1 MRRSGPGREVARASP
16 RLATGVPDRVTGHD
30 RGSALA
36 ITPDTTLALATA
48 VDTSLDDVLGHVLGH
63 VLDHV
68 VASDGSPNASGDVQA
83 AARRPGS
90 RASGA

>member
-36 ITPDTTLALATA
+36 ITVDTTLALATT
-48 VDTSLDDVLGHVLGH
+48 VDTSRNDVLDHVLGH
-63 VLDHV
+63 AL
-68 VASDGSPNASGDVQA
+68 ASDGSPNESDEVQA
-83 AARRPGS
+83 AARWPGNW
-90 RASGA
+90 ASPT

>member
-30 RGSALA
+30 RA
-36 ITPDTTLALATA
+36 ITPAITPAIT
-48 VDTSLDDVLGHVLGH
+48 VDASVGD

-68 VASDGSPNASGDVQA
+68 FDHLFASDGSPNASGDMQPT
-83 AARRPGS
+83 ARRPGR
-90 RASGA
+90 RASGT

>member
-30 RGSALA
+30 RA
-36 ITPDTTLALATA
+36 ITPAITPAIT
-48 VDTSLDDVLGHVLGH
+48 VDTSLDHVLDD

-68 VASDGSPNASGDVQA
+68 FASDGSPNASIDVQA
-83 AARRPGS
+83 AGRRPGS
-90 RASGA
+90 RASGT

>member
-36 ITPDTTLALATA
+36 ITVDTTLVLATT
-48 VDTSLDDVLGHVLGH
+48 VDTSRNDVLDH

-68 VASDGSPNASGDVQA
+68 LGHALASDGSPNESDEVQA
-83 AARRPGS
+83 AARWPGS
-90 RASGA
+90 WASPT

>member
-30 RGSALA
+30 RA
-36 ITPDTTLALATA
+36 ITPAITPAIT
-48 VDTSLDDVLGHVLGH
+48 VDTSPDH

-68 VASDGSPNASGDVQA
+68 FVSDGSPNASIDAQA
-83 AARRPGS
+83 AGRRPGS